1 MGQKSD
7 DFRYH
12 VKQQK
17 HVANVFS
24 RRRHTATKLTGLASF
39 ARISLPPMLRRPHL
53 PNPKG
58 WRGQTWHTYST
69 LYVVEDTVNSLPTFH
84 NVWATRWTEYGPKW
98 QNCKFGTFFQG
109 ALRPAGGPFPQIFCA
124 IL

>member
-24 RRRHTATKLTGLASF
+24 RRRHTATKLTGAGSF
-39 ARISLPPMLRRPHL
+39 ARISDPPDVAASTSPQPYGLEG
-53 PNPKG
+53 PNLADLQHIVRA
-58 WRGQTWHTYST
+58 RGHCKQFANIRQRLGYTLARKWDKMATLEIWHFFS
-69 LYVVEDTVNSLPTFH
+69 
-84 NVWATRWTEYGPKW
+84 G
-98 QNCKFGTFFQG
+98 GTC
-109 ALRPAGGPFPQIFCA
+109 AL
-124 IL
+124 